1 MQETL
6 ERIGRLRVGG
16 ATVTLRMSIGIHS
29 GAFDFFLVGDSHREL
44 IITGPAASTAV
55 AMESV
60 ADAGEI
66 ALSPATV
73 DLIGARHAGQRKG
86 DGWLLKHAPGVAA
99 APAPDVGDVSDID
112 LPSCLPVELRKQ
124 LLVEQGE
131 AEHRSISVAFLQFS
145 GTDDLLASRGPAAL
159 ADALHDLVSNVQS
172 ACERFA
178 VTFFATDINADGGKV
193 ILVTGAPW
201 SGGNDEER
209 LLRAV
214 RMIMDRPGDIAVRI
228 GVNSGRTFTCDFG
241 PAYRR
246 TYQIYGDAVN
256 LAARVMAKGQPGQ
269 ALATADTL
277 SRTRTAYELEEL
289 EPFMVKGKAE
299 PVHASIVGAIVGSKE
314 VERAGT
320 PLVGRDEEMAA
331 LTDAADSA
339 RRGQGR
345 VVELIGEPG
354 IGKSRLV
361 EELRGTLG
369 DPIVLGRVRR
379 VRVVDPYFPFRGLMH
394 GLLDIAREAIYRRR
408 RTHAATQCRRGC
420 ARARAVDPLLG
431 PAFGLGLQA
440 TPETSK
446 LDERFVP
453 DRTAETLIQLLTAL
467 RGGPTLFVFDD
478 VHWMDEASVGVL
490 TLVPEQVAERPWLV
504 LVTRRDV
511 TTGFAAAAGPHVVVL
526 RPLPLSGERGRR
538 ARQIG
543 DRGPAASSPRP
554 RGAHRAIGREPVLPE
569 RARLRSARRR
579 CARRAPRLGRGSD
592 GGQHRPPRAERT
604 HRAPVRSGPR
614 CQLRDQPLGGGAPRG
629 DSVARRRPLEPPRGI
644 PRRRRARYA
653 PVPPRPDPRRR
664 LRGSPLPPTAG
675 AARAGRRD
683 HRAAGRPEGRRRGRA
698 PVPALLPRPRT
709 SRRPGGTPDRGRARR
724 RDLRQRRGGD
734 VLRARARSS
743 PAPRRSP
750 RWRSR
755 ARAEALGDVRCG

>member
-1 MQETL
+1 M
-6 ERIGRLRVGG
+6 
-16 ATVTLRMSIGIHS
+16 TVTLRMSVGIHS

-86 DGWLLKHAPGVAA
+86 DGWLLEHAPGVAA

-112 LPSCLPVELRKQ
+112 LPSCVPVELRKQ

-145 GTDDLLASRGPAAL
+145 GTDDLLATTGPASL

-228 GVNSGRTFTCDFG
+228 GVNSGRAFTCDFG
-241 PAYRR
+241 PTYRR

-299 PVHASIVGAIVGSKE
+299 PVHASIVGAIAGSKE

-320 PLVGRDEEMAA
+320 PLVGRDEEMAV
-331 LTDAADSA
+331 LIGAADSA
-339 RRGQGR
+339 REGRGR

-361 EELRGTLG
+361 EELRGALG
-369 DPIVLGRVRR
+369 DRIVLGRLRR
-379 VRVVDPYFPFRGLMH
+379 VRVVDAVLPVPRPL
-394 GLLDIAREAIYRRR
+394 ARSARHRSRSISEPRREHVE
-408 RTHAATQCRRGC
+408 TTSRRGC
-420 ARARAVDPLLG
+420 ARTRAMDPSPRIRARSRPPGDTG
-431 PAFGLGLQA
+431 DEQA
-440 TPETSK
+440 G
-446 LDERFVP
+446 R
-453 DRTAETLIQLLTAL
+453 AL
-467 RGGPTLFVFDD
+467 RTGSNCRDAHAAAHGPPGDPTLFVFDD

-490 TLVPEQVAERPWLV
+490 TLVLRAGGRTAWLV

-511 TTGFAAAAGPHVVVL
+511 TTGFAAAAGPHVVAL
-526 RPLPLSGERGRR
+526 RPLPLSGEAAAELAKVSDRGR
-538 ARQIG
+538 
-543 DRGPAASSPRP
+543 PASSPRP
-554 RGAHRAIGREPVLPE
+554 RGAHRAVGGKSVL
-569 RARLRSARRR
+569 
-579 CARRAPRLGRGSD
+579 
-592 GGQHRPPRAERT
+592 
-604 HRAPVRSGPR
+604 
-614 CQLRDQPLGGGAPRG
+614 
-629 DSVARRRPLEPPRGI
+629 
-644 PRRRRARYA
+644 
-653 PVPPRPDPRRR
+653 
-664 LRGSPLPPTAG
+664 
-675 AARAGRRD
+675 
-683 HRAAGRPEGRRRGRA
+683 
-698 PVPALLPRPRT
+698 PRT
-709 SRRPGGTPDRGRARR
+709 SWSPLRSQARR
-724 RDLRQRRGGD
+724 ST
-734 VLRARARSS
+734 SS
-743 PAPRRSP
+743 PA
-750 RWRSR
+750 RSR
-755 ARAEALGDVRCG
+755 R